1 MNILKLLLCIS
12 IVSLLISCNATGLTN
27 ESEAGGDV
35 SASTSLSIKFD
46 ALLSEQYQS
55 DQPGAAALVAIDGEV
70 VYEKGFGLA
79 NIELNVPI
87 KPEMVFEIG
96 SITKQFTAVAILM
109 LVEEGKLSLDDEITK
124 FLPHYPT
131 KGHTIT
137 LHHLLTHTSGIKSY
151 TSMES
156 WTKLWR
162 QDLSPLELIN
172 IFKDEPMDFE
182 PGEQFLYNNSAYF
195 ILGYVIEKASGLTY
209 QDYIHKEI
217 FEPVGM
223 TSSYYGSAQT
233 IIPNRASGYQQT
245 DKIINA
251 EYLSMSQPYAAG
263 SLMSTVHDLFK
274 WNQAI
279 RSNQL
284 INQASTE
291 KAFTNYELNNGEKV
305 GYGYGWFLSEINGS
319 STKEH
324 GGGIFGYVTN
334 SIYLPEENVFV
345 AVLSNTDFNGP
356 GFVSTKMAAI
366 AIDKPYPEFSDD
378 VSVDTDELASLV
390 GVYDFDD
397 GATRFITMHDG
408 SLYSQREG
416 GTKFLLHPTA
426 DGMFYF
432 EGSFS
437 NLRFT
442 QEDGK
447 TEVLFKSRASESVG
461 IKTDKPVPVK
471 TEITLDSATL
481 MQFVG
486 VFELQPGFD
495 ITITLEDDKLMS
507 QATGQQKFQI
517 YPMTKSRF
525 FLKVVDAELEFIAN
539 ENGAYTS
546 MILYQG
552 GQEIPAQKKTSN

>member
-1 MNILKLLLCIS
+1 MNTLKLILCIC
-12 IVSLLISCNATGLTN
+12 VASLLFSCDATEPSI
-27 ESEAGGDV
+27 ESE
-35 SASTSLSIKFD
+35 SSISTPLSNKFD
-46 ALLSEQYQS
+46 ELLSEQYKT
-55 DQPGAAALVAIDGEV
+55 DQPGAAALVAIDGEI

-79 NIELNVPI
+79 NIELKVPI

-124 FLPHYPT
+124 FLPDYPT
-131 KGHTIT
+131 KDHKIT

-156 WTKLWR
+156 WAKLWR
-162 QDLSPLELIN
+162 KDVTPLELVD

-195 ILGYVIEKASGLTY
+195 ILGYIIEKASGLTY
-209 QDYIHKEI
+209 QDYIQQKI

-223 TSSYYGSAQT
+223 TSSYYGSAQK
-233 IIPNRASGYQQT
+233 IIPNRATGYQKT
-245 DKIINA
+245 DEIINA
-251 EYLSMSQPYAAG
+251 EYLSMSHPYAAG
-263 SLMSTVHDLFK
+263 SLMSTVGDLFK

-279 RSNQL
+279 RSNKL
-284 INQASTE
+284 ISAASTE
-291 KAFTNYELNNGEKV
+291 KAFTDYELNNGEKV

-319 STKEH
+319 PTKEH

-345 AVLSNTDFNGP
+345 AVLSNTDYNGP

-366 AIDKPYPEFSDD
+366 AIDKPYPELSYD
-378 VSVDTDELASLV
+378 VTVDIERLTALV
-390 GVYDFDD
+390 GVYDFED
-397 GATRFITMHDG
+397 GSTRYITVEDG

-416 GTKFLLHPTA
+416 AAKFLLHPTA
-426 DGMFYF
+426 DGTFYF
-432 EGSFS
+432 EDSFA
-437 NLRFT
+437 NIRFT
-442 QEDGK
+442 QIEDK
-447 TEVLFKSRASESVG
+447 TKALFKNRASESVG
-461 IKTDKPVPVK
+461 IKTDKAVPIK
-471 TEITLDSATL
+471 TEISLDKEAL
-481 MQFVG
+481 IQFVG

-495 ITITLEDDKLMS
+495 ITITLEDDNLMS
-507 QATGQQKFQI
+507 QATGQQKFPI

-539 ENGAYTS
+539 DNGLYTT